1 MEYENNVTQS
11 GQISLFNLI
20 ESASGAKLLAALD
33 EARNEYKPLEKSGV
47 NSYYKTGS
55 KEHRFSTLK
64 DIENA
69 VELAHFTK
77 NLHIRHQV
85 IAVQTANGLQNALR
99 TTLEHKESG
108 EFISSI
114 MAMDA
119 TSGPQGNG
127 SQITYYRRYNLL
139 ALLNLEADDED
150 DGNAAQ
156 GNKGDKAAPQTK
168 MPSRSYEVF
177 GLDGKVARTF
187 TDWNSFSKSIHPLD
201 RYKHSDIWC
210 KAQVQMLDE
219 VRKWVNEQRKGQ
231 DEKVQKNLTKLH
243 DAAQKLKGEIV
254 EG

>member
-1 MEYENNVTQS
+1 M
-11 GQISLFNLI
+11 
-20 ESASGAKLLAALD
+20 
-33 EARNEYKPLEKSGV
+33 
-47 NSYYKTGS
+47 
-55 KEHRFSTLK
+55 
-64 DIENA
+64 
-69 VELAHFTK
+69 
-77 NLHIRHQV
+77 
-85 IAVQTANGLQNALR
+85 QTANGLQNALR

-108 EFISSI
+108 EFISSV

-127 SQITYYRRYNLL
+127 SQISYFRRYNLL
-139 ALLNLEADDED
+139 SLLNLEADDED

-156 GNKGDKAAPQTK
+156 GNKGEDAAPKTK

-177 GLDGKVARTF
+177 GLDGEVARTF

-219 VRKWVNEQRKGQ
+219 VRKWAIEQIKGQ
-231 DEKVQKNLTKLH
+231 DVKVQKSLSKLH

>member
-1 MEYENNVTQS
+1 MQYENNAPQS
-11 GQISLFNLI
+11 GQISLFSLI

-33 EARNEYKPLEKSGV
+33 EARKEYKPLEKSGV
-47 NSYYKTGS
+47 NSYFKS
-55 KEHRFSTLK
+55 KKGEHRFSTLK
-64 DIENA
+64 DIQNS
-69 VELAHFTK
+69 VEEAHRAQ

-108 EFISSI
+108 EFISSV

-127 SQITYYRRYNLL
+127 SQISYYRRYNLL
-139 ALLNLEADDED
+139 SLLNLEADDED

-156 GNKGDKAAPQTK
+156 GNKGENAAPKTK

-187 TDWNSFSKSIHPLD
+187 TDWNSFSKSIHPLE
-201 RYKHSDIWC
+201 RYKHSDSWRE
-210 KAQVQMLDE
+210 AQGQMLDE
-219 VRKWVNEQRKGQ
+219 VCKWANDQKKGQ
-231 DEKVQKNLTKLH
+231 DEKIQKSLTMLH
-243 DAAQKLKGEIV
+243 DAAHKLKGEIV
-254 EG
+254 E